1 LAGRAVHAL
10 GRDVPELDDSSFGHH
25 PGGRSHRMVET
36 MVEPFRRSPW
46 QLEGPS
52 RLNRAHKAM
61 ILTASIGVRPFN
73 LVEHT
78 TGSGL
83 PQHPSRD
90 LAAVSRR
97 VGSKGICLQ
106 SLVGCA
112 PGFNIAKPL
121 PRPIRGAFVVSRPP
135 NSAAHS
141 AAWVARYR
149 EIPMFACRHI
159 WAIQSHGGPAYGPAA
174 FAPPWTLRGGAF
186 FWPSSLRQAAVA

>member
-1 LAGRAVHAL
+1 
-10 GRDVPELDDSSFGHH
+10 
-25 PGGRSHRMVET
+25 

-97 VGSKGICLQ
+97 FGSKGICLQ
-106 SLVGCA
+106 SPVGCA

-121 PRPIRGAFVVSRPP
+121 PRPIRGAFVVSQPP

-141 AAWVARYR
+141 ATWVARYGKFR
-149 EIPMFACRHI
+149 CSLVASGDSITWRVRARRVRSALDPSGAGLSFGRH
-159 WAIQSHGGPAYGPAA
+159 PYVKRP
-174 FAPPWTLRGGAF
+174 
-186 FWPSSLRQAAVA
+186 

>member
-1 LAGRAVHAL
+1 
-10 GRDVPELDDSSFGHH
+10 
-25 PGGRSHRMVET
+25 MVET

-78 TGSGL
+78 TESGL

-106 SLVGCA
+106 SPVGCA

-121 PRPIRGAFVVSRPP
+121 PRPIRGAFVVS
-135 NSAAHS
+135 
-141 AAWVARYR
+141 
-149 EIPMFACRHI
+149 
-159 WAIQSHGGPAYGPAA
+159 
-174 FAPPWTLRGGAF
+174 
-186 FWPSSLRQAAVA
+186 

>member
-1 LAGRAVHAL
+1 
-10 GRDVPELDDSSFGHH
+10 
-25 PGGRSHRMVET
+25 
-36 MVEPFRRSPW
+36 
-46 QLEGPS
+46 
-52 RLNRAHKAM
+52 M

-106 SLVGCA
+106 SPVGCA

-121 PRPIRGAFVVSRPP
+121 PRSIRGAFVVSQPP

-141 AAWVARYR
+141 ATWVARYW

-159 WAIQSHGGPAYGPAA
+159 RAIQLHGGPRLRARRLRSALDPSGAGLSFGRHPYVKRPWPDVALAGPAQLNGQPRTCPA
-174 FAPPWTLRGGAF
+174 V
-186 FWPSSLRQAAVA
+186 SLRPAGLFVACGRELKFASGVRTSERKSKGEPKRTRSG